1 MTKFQVKIGMS
12 LVLFAFVAG
21 SAMQTR
27 AYPPFVPKA
36 QKYGAKDCT
45 FCHTQKTGGEGFN
58 ARGKWLIS
66 EKTKRGAASVDPAWL
81 ADYKARKGG
90 K

>member
-1 MTKFQVKIGMS
+1 MTKIHVKVGMF
-12 LVLFAFVAG
+12 LVLLAFVAS

-27 AYPPFVPKA
+27 AYPPFLAKA
-36 QKYGAKDCT
+36 KKYGATDCT
-45 FCHTQKTGGEGFN
+45 FSHTSKTGGEGYN
-58 ARGKWLIS
+58 ARGKWLIA

-81 ADYKARKGG
+81 AEYKAKKGA

>member
-1 MTKFQVKIGMS
+1 MTKIQVKIGMC
-12 LVLFAFVAG
+12 LVLFAFVAS

-27 AYPPFVPKA
+27 AYPPFLSKA

-45 FCHTQKTGGEGFN
+45 FCHTQKTGGEGYN
-58 ARGKWLIS
+58 TRGKWLIA
-66 EKTKRGAASVDPAWL
+66 EKSKRGAASVDPAWL
-81 ADYKARKGG
+81 ADYKAKKG